1 MAGLYNRSLRK
12 LLDAWPGKK
21 YFGIYR
27 FLPGFFVFGGLLEFS
42 MINWRVGETNF
53 CNKEKYTQFLLLTA
67 TYFPFFIDNTYKK
80 RQAHEIAVK
89 RLTEVN

>member
-1 MAGLYNRSLRK
+1 MKLYSRSLRR
-12 LLDAWPGKK
+12 LLDFWPGKK

-27 FLPGFFVFGGLLEFS
+27 FLPGFFVFGGMLEFS

-53 CNKEKYTQFLLLTA
+53 CNSFAAAPGTGISFGAVIL
-67 TYFPFFIDNTYKK
+67 DHTYKK

-89 RLTEVN
+89 KLTESQQ